1 MNADMNAGMS
11 GQVWAVVLAAG
22 QSRRMGGGTPKV
34 LELVGGEPMVCRAVR
49 AALRAGVDG
58 VVVVAGPEPQRVAEA
73 VRQAARTAP
82 AVPVQVRPN
91 PGFASG
97 MAGSL
102 QQGLASLP
110 DEAGAALVVLA
121 DQPLVGP
128 ELLRQVMQA
137 GRHAC
142 AAACRYPDGH
152 PGPPCLLKRK
162 LWPKVMNLQGDQGAR
177 TVLRELGGRL
187 ALVACPPVELLDVD
201 TPEQLAEARARLQQL
216 PEQG

>member
-1 MNADMNAGMS
+1 MNADVNGRI
-11 GQVWAVVLAAG
+11 WAVVLAAG
-22 QSRRMGGGTPKV
+22 QSRRMGGATPKV

-49 AALRAGVDG
+49 AALRAGVVG
-58 VVVVAGPEPQRVAEA
+58 VVVVAGPHPERVAEA

-91 PGFASG
+91 PDFAGG
-97 MAGSL
+97 MASSL

-128 ELLRQVMQA
+128 ELLRKVMQA
-137 GRHAC
+137 GRNAC

-152 PGPPCLLKRK
+152 PGPPCLLKRE
-162 LWPKVMNLQGDQGAR
+162 LWPKVMILRGDQGAR
-177 TVLRELGGRL
+177 TVLRELGEGL
-187 ALVACPPVELLDVD
+187 ALVACPPGELLDVD
-201 TPEQLAEARARLQQL
+201 TPEQLAEARARLGRLPQQ
-216 PEQG
+216 G